1 MNDPKEFLE
10 KAVASIQSALPAS
23 LGDDIKT
30 NITAVVSKALK
41 ELDVVSR
48 EELEVQMAV
57 LAKTR
62 EKLEILEV
70 KLTDLEKKL

>member
-62 EKLEILEV
+62 EKLEMLEV

>member
-10 KAVASIQSALPAS
+10 KAVATIQGALPSS
-23 LGDDIKT
+23 LGDDIK
-30 NITAVVSKALK
+30 NNVTAVVSKALK

-62 EKLEILEV
+62 EKLELLEV
-70 KLTDLEKKL
+70 KLTELEKKI

>member
-10 KAVASIQSALPAS
+10 KAVASIQSALPTS

-62 EKLEILEV
+62 EKLEMLEV